1 MNQELLVASLRF
13 PQIYKYFTA
22 ETKMSFAVE
31 FQQHMNHNFCSIN
44 IFLRQSA
51 LPDMINLK
59 NNDDYAFCEF
69 AYQEVKVCR
78 VGILNPIVDTW
89 YYLLVRSN
97 CLYKLKIKGPDYNC
111 LQRYGKIKEY
121 QSEYLVILL
130 IIPLI
135 FNKSSCKFFK

>member
-1 MNQELLVASLRF
+1 MNQALLVASLRF
-13 PQIYKYFTA
+13 PQIYKYFTG

-31 FQQHMNHNFCSIN
+31 FQQHMNHNFCSIT

-69 AYQEVKVCR
+69 AFQELKVCR
-78 VGILNPIVDTW
+78 VGILNPTVDTW

-97 CLYKLKIKGPDYNC
+97 CFYKLKIKGPEYKC
-111 LQRYGKIKEY
+111 LQSYGKIKED

-130 IIPLI
+130 IVPFI
-135 FNKSSCKFFK
+135 FNIYFCV